1 MRITLEL
8 LGSGERAG
16 AGSPPRSAE
25 ATWFPPLVVLEA
37 LALQLVA
44 TDGAWRVVDL
54 SAARAFNARAAAA
67 AGSDAVYVFRQLTWQ
82 ALTLTLA
89 QHPRAPAAAPAVQ
102 VLQRLDGCVRIT
114 AAKAPAGSLRTAL
127 ELDIQLTEAICPEL
141 DRGAFT
147 AAVRMVVALRASLA
161 RPDFWATQPGGAT
174 SAGYASAFP
183 ATPRGLPGDSPRSS
197 STADS
202 PRASLFPA
210 PPATPPSMAAAF
222 PSAPVSRPR
231 VLLRLSLPRLVLR
244 VRDAAADGGGHRTEA
259 FVRGITLQHVSGGA
273 QAPGAAALCLE
284 VEALLLRDPSVQP
297 PVTLLQP
304 AAGDGAACAPLPPP
318 PAFASSRAMRRVYPL
333 PLPPPTPPAPGAPPT
348 PPPML
353 ALYLFAQHPP
363 PPPPAVAAAAHVH
376 VWRAQSELEVAALQR
391 LARLCAAAM
400 RAAPVDAADADEGDD
415 EDAVEAPP
423 AGTAAGASRF
433 RIEVHIGE
441 GALVA
446 HLPGAAGGAERL
458 RCALRGAA
466 LAVDPALALRVL
478 RLGPAAAAAASRAAG
493 VRAALRFAAADATL
507 EAAGAPPWRLLTA
520 DAARA
525 ELAAAPGHGAAPILG
540 CAVTLGSLRA
550 RLSAQQAVR
559 CAAAV
564 RAGAA
569 ALRSLAGLDAPAAAA
584 AAAAAA
590 AQGFWRRAGRAL
602 ETRLLL
608 AQEPPAIHLL
618 LSLGHTQAALSE
630 APGWSGAHGRVL
642 ACAALCALRA
652 EARCGAAGADDAP
665 QSCADPL
672 LALLSITC
680 DTATLDAMP
689 QAAGGEGV
697 AGDAADGEDAG
708 ASDASEASF
717 SAAGGAEGLQRL
729 IGPRWGAAPPS
740 APPPGSGT
748 AAAAAALADAA
759 AHAPPAEQ
767 RPRLLLDAQLSVR
780 RRPNAP
786 APAVPHALPVALA
799 LRARLANCDVALS
812 LADALSVAERFWP
825 ARGWNVARDALARE
839 VMQCAAELAPA
850 PAEPPSPRASAAS
863 AADGFWALLRDAE
876 ARGGSYDV
884 SAEVADWCLR
894 WAPLG
899 DAAARGGDGAAA
911 AAARGVP
918 LAIGSLSFARR
929 SAGAA
934 PGAGGELELRVEG
947 LRSLVR
953 DAPRRRDTE
962 QHRGGGGSDCS
973 DDALSGY
980 ESGIESGSSMSDGGG
995 DADAVDTPP
1004 AASPASPPVAEGAG
1018 ADASP
1023 LQPLSPAALASPQAV
1038 PLAAPVASLPGGG
1051 ESGSSAPPSPRSR
1064 HALEQWIAED
1074 DFDDDAPP
1082 VEPQSEPPP
1091 PVVESPPPAAAE
1103 ASPAATSSAA
1113 ATPKTTSMWDLLKAD
1128 DALTWSDDQAAQP
1141 APLFGTVRTSP
1152 ASPAEAAT
1160 VRFAPPPSP
1169 PPSAAMALRQAR
1181 PATPPPVASPPA
1193 APMPPLPPALPAR
1206 GAASAPAPE
1215 RRRAGLSARLALGQ
1229 RTPGGPWALR
1239 LLEAGDAAGPALCVS
1254 NADLVGVAALARAE
1268 AAALRRLGARWPG
1281 AAAAL
1286 APLLARLEA
1295 PRLAAWAALAA
1306 AEVAGAAAA
1315 EDEEAASLMATGDA
1329 AEREQVPR
1337 EASPRRRRR
1346 RRATP
1351 ASGAVT
1357 SAARGSPAAE
1367 LADALAAVRSAAALL
1382 AGDAAAPPPRAPL
1395 AGLPARGE
1403 LLRRASRWP
1412 FAWEPRYFVLT
1423 WRQVAYFKS
1432 RGARAPAALLELLP
1446 GGGACV
1452 LAPADA
1458 DGRGSAFCVRSAAGE
1473 EVVVAAAND
1482 AARDR
1487 WLAAFAAAGGTV
1499 AAAAGAE
1506 PPASDAALRR
1516 RLQDAIAR
1524 AEAAAAAVTAPDGR

>member
-1 MRITLEL
+1 MRLTLEL

-16 AGSPPRSAE
+16 PPRSAE

-37 LALQLVA
+37 RCLQLVA

-67 AGSDAVYVFRQLTWQ
+67 VGSDAVYVFRQLTWQ

-89 QHPRAPAAAPAVQ
+89 PHPRAPAAAPAVQ

-114 AAKAPAGSLRTAL
+114 AAKAPAGSMRTAL
-127 ELDIQLTEAICPEL
+127 ELDIQLVEAICPEL

-161 RPDFWATQPGGAT
+161 RPDFWATQPGGA
-174 SAGYASAFP
+174 SAGVGAFP

-197 STADS
+197 AADS

-259 FVRGITLQHVSGGA
+259 FARGITLQHVSGGA
-273 QAPGAAALCLE
+273 EAPGAAALRIE

-318 PAFASSRAMRRVYPL
+318 PPFASGRAMRRVYPL
-333 PLPPPTPPAPGAPPT
+333 PLPSPTSPAPGAPPAA
-348 PPPML
+348 PPML

-391 LARLCAAAM
+391 LAKLCAAAM
-400 RAAPVDAADADEGDD
+400 RAAPVDAADADEGD
-415 EDAVEAPP
+415 EEEAVEAPP
-423 AGTAAGASRF
+423 AGTAAGAPRF

-478 RLGPAAAAAASRAAG
+478 RLGPAAAAAAGRAAG

-525 ELAAAPGHGAAPILG
+525 ELAAAPAHGTAPPLLG

-559 CAAAV
+559 CASAL

-569 ALRSLAGLDAPAAAA
+569 ALRALAGLDAPAAAA

-652 EARCGAAGADDAP
+652 EARCGAAGAGDAP
-665 QSCADPL
+665 QSSGGEASEQGPL
-672 LALLSITC
+672 LALLSVTC

-689 QAAGGEGV
+689 QAAGGDAR
-697 AGDAADGEDAG
+697 AGDAADGQDAG

-759 AHAPPAEQ
+759 AHAPPAEA

-780 RRPNAP
+780 RRPSAP
-786 APAVPHALPVALA
+786 APAPPHALPVALA

-812 LADALSVAERFWP
+812 LADALSLAERFWP
-825 ARGWNVARDALARE
+825 ARGWDVARDALARE

-850 PAEPPSPRASAAS
+850 PAEPPSPRTSAAS
-863 AADGFWALLRDAE
+863 AAEGFWALLRDAE

-953 DAPRRRDTE
+953 DAPRRRDAE
-962 QHRGGGGSDCS
+962 QQHRSDGS

-980 ESGIESGSSMSDGGG
+980 ESGIESGSSVSDGGG
-995 DADAVDTPP
+995 DADADDTPP
-1004 AASPASPPVAEGAG
+1004 AASPASPPVA

-1038 PLAAPVASLPGGG
+1038 RPAAPVASLPAGG

-1064 HALEQWIAED
+1064 RALEQWIAED
-1074 DFDDDAPP
+1074 DSDDDDAPAVAAQQPP
-1082 VEPQSEPPP
+1082 VEAASEPPP

-1103 ASPAATSSAA
+1103 ASPAA

-1141 APLFGTVRTSP
+1141 APLFGTART
-1152 ASPAEAAT
+1152 SPAEAAT

-1181 PATPPPVASPPA
+1181 PATPPPAPSPPA
-1193 APMPPLPPALPAR
+1193 APMPPPPPPPPALPAR
-1206 GAASAPAPE
+1206 GAAPAPE

-1268 AAALRRLGARWPG
+1268 AAALRRLGARWPA

-1306 AEVAGAAAA
+1306 AEVASAAAA
-1315 EDEEAASLMATGDA
+1315 DEEEAAADLMATGDA
-1329 AEREQVPR
+1329 AEREQPPR

-1346 RRATP
+1346 RRAAP
-1351 ASGAVT
+1351 ASGAVS

-1412 FAWEPRYFVLT
+1412 CAWEPRYFVLT

-1432 RGARAPAALLELLP
+1432 RGARAPAALLELPP
-1446 GGGACV
+1446 GGGARV

-1506 PPASDAALRR
+1506 PPPNDAALRR

-1524 AEAAAAAVTAPDGR
+1524 AEAAAAAVAAPNGR